1 MTKQI
6 VTHVVVDLDNRDKG
20 SVLWRLILVFP
31 FMIFVASFSTWAN
44 NNGQF
49 LEYTGGVLIAPAA
62 LALIFRGVYPSY
74 VLTFNKAYL
83 SLSNRLASFALC
95 LTDEYPSIE
104 ENQKVKLDFPE
115 INGGKSLNRYAPL
128 YKWFLAIPLYL
139 VGVVY
144 AFYLLILTII
154 AWFNILFTGV
164 YPEASADGVVKVI
177 AYWNR
182 VYGYAILLITD
193 EYPSF
198 SL

>member
-1 MTKQI
+1 MSKQI
-6 VTHVVVDLDNRDKG
+6 ITHVVVDLDNRDKG
-20 SVLWRLILVFP
+20 SVLWRLILAFP

-44 NNGQF
+44 DSGEF
-49 LEYTGGVLIAPAA
+49 LQYTGGVLIAPAA

-83 SLSNRLASFALC
+83 SLTNRLASFALS

-115 INGGKSLNRYAPL
+115 IDGGKALNRYAPL

-144 AFYLLILTII
+144 AAYLLILTII
-154 AWFNILFTGV
+154 AWFNILFTGS

-177 AYWNR
+177 SYWNR

>member
-1 MTKQI
+1 MSKQI
-6 VTHVVVDLDNRDKG
+6 VTHLVVDLDNRDKG
-20 SVLWRLILVFP
+20 SVLWRLILAFP
-31 FMIFVASFSTWAN
+31 FILFVASFSTWAN

-49 LEYTGGVLIAPAA
+49 LEYTGGILIAPAA

-115 INGGKSLNRYAPL
+115 INGGKALNRYAPL

-144 AFYLLILTII
+144 FLYALILTLI
-154 AWFNILFTGV
+154 AWFNILFTGL
-164 YPEASADGVVKVI
+164 YPEASADGVVKVV

>member
-1 MTKQI
+1 MSKQI
-6 VTHVVVDLDNRDKG
+6 VTHLVVDLDNRDKG
-20 SVLWRLILVFP
+20 SVLWRVILAFP
-31 FMIFVASFSTWAN
+31 FILFVASFSTWAN

-49 LEYTGGVLIAPAA
+49 LEYTGGILIAPAA

-115 INGGKSLNRYAPL
+115 IDGGKALNRYAPL

-144 AFYLLILTII
+144 FLYALILTLI
-154 AWFNILFTGV
+154 AWFNILFTGL
-164 YPEASADGVVKVI
+164 YPEASADGVVKVV

>member
-1 MTKQI
+1 MSKQI
-6 VTHVVVDLDNRDKG
+6 VTHLVVDLDNRDKG
-20 SVLWRLILVFP
+20 SVLWRLILAFP
-31 FMIFVASFSTWAN
+31 FILFVASFSTWAN

-49 LEYTGGVLIAPAA
+49 LEYTGGILIAPAA

-83 SLSNRLASFALC
+83 SLSNRLASFALS

-115 INGGKSLNRYAPL
+115 INGGKALNRYAPL

-144 AFYLLILTII
+144 FLYALILTLI
-154 AWFNILFTGV
+154 AWFNILFTGL
-164 YPEASADGVVKVI
+164 YPEASADGVVKVV

>member
-1 MTKQI
+1 MSKQI
-6 VTHVVVDLDNRDKG
+6 VTHLVVDLDNRDKG
-20 SVLWRLILVFP
+20 SVLWRLILAFP
-31 FMIFVASFSTWAN
+31 FILFVASFSTWAN

-49 LEYTGGVLIAPAA
+49 LEYTGGILIAPAA

-83 SLSNRLASFALC
+83 SLSNRLALFALS

-104 ENQKVKLDFPE
+104 ENQKVQLDFPE
-115 INGGKSLNRYAPL
+115 INGGKALNRYAPL

-144 AFYLLILTII
+144 FLYALILTLI
-154 AWFNILFTGV
+154 AWFNILFTGL
-164 YPEASADGVVKVI
+164 YPEASADGVVKVV

>member
-1 MTKQI
+1 MSKQI

-20 SVLWRLILVFP
+20 SVLWRLILAFP

-44 NNGQF
+44 GTGEF
-49 LEYTGGVLIAPAA
+49 LQYTGGVLIAPAA

-74 VLTFNKAYL
+74 VLSFNKAYL
-83 SLSNRLASFALC
+83 SISNRLASFALC

-115 INGGKSLNRYAPL
+115 IDGGKALNRYAPL
-128 YKWFLAIPLYL
+128 YKWILAIPLYL
-139 VGVVY
+139 IGVLY
-144 AFYLLILTII
+144 ALYALLLTLI
-154 AWFNILFTGV
+154 AWFNILFTGK

-182 VYGYAILLITD
+182 VYGYAILLVTD
-193 EYPSF
+193 EYPSY

>member
-1 MTKQI
+1 MSKQI
-6 VTHVVVDLDNRDKG
+6 VTHLVVDLDNRDKG
-20 SVLWRLILVFP
+20 SVLWRLILAFP
-31 FMIFVASFSTWAN
+31 FMLFVASFSTWAN

-49 LEYTGGVLIAPAA
+49 LEYTGGILIAPAA

-115 INGGKSLNRYAPL
+115 IDGGKALNRHAPL

-144 AFYLLILTII
+144 FLYALILTLI
-154 AWFNILFTGV
+154 AWFNILFTGL

-193 EYPSF
+193 EYPSL

>member
-1 MTKQI
+1 MSKQI
-6 VTHVVVDLDNRDKG
+6 VTHLVVDLDNRDKG
-20 SVLWRLILVFP
+20 SVLWRLILAFP
-31 FMIFVASFSTWAN
+31 FMLFVASFSTWAN

-49 LEYTGGVLIAPAA
+49 LEYTGGILIAPAA

-115 INGGKSLNRYAPL
+115 IDGGKALNRYAPL

-144 AFYLLILTII
+144 FLYALILTLI
-154 AWFNILFTGV
+154 AWFNILFTGL

-193 EYPSF
+193 EYPSL

>member
-1 MTKQI
+1 MSKQI
-6 VTHVVVDLDNRDKG
+6 VTHLVVDLDNRDKG
-20 SVLWRLILVFP
+20 SVLWRLILAFP

-44 NNGQF
+44 DNGQF

-115 INGGKSLNRYAPL
+115 IDGGKALNRYAPL
-128 YKWFLAIPLYL
+128 YKWFLAIPLYF

-144 AFYLLILTII
+144 FLYALILTLI
-154 AWFNILFTGV
+154 AWFNILFTGL

-193 EYPSF
+193 EYPSL

>member
-1 MTKQI
+1 MSKQI
-6 VTHVVVDLDNRDKG
+6 VTHLVVDLDNRDKR
-20 SVLWRLILVFP
+20 SVLWRLILAFP
-31 FMIFVASFSTWAN
+31 FMLFVASFSTWAN
-44 NNGQF
+44 DNGQF

-115 INGGKSLNRYAPL
+115 IDGGKALNRYAPL

-144 AFYLLILTII
+144 ILYALILTLI
-154 AWFNILFTGV
+154 AWLNILFTGL

-193 EYPSF
+193 EYPSL

>member
-1 MTKQI
+1 MSKQI
-6 VTHVVVDLDNRDKG
+6 VTHLVVDLDNRDKG
-20 SVLWRLILVFP
+20 SVLWRLILAFP
-31 FMIFVASFSTWAN
+31 FILFVASFSTWAN

-49 LEYTGGVLIAPAA
+49 LEYTGGILIAPAA

-115 INGGKSLNRYAPL
+115 INGGKALNRYATL

-144 AFYLLILTII
+144 FLYALILTLI
-154 AWFNILFTGV
+154 AWFNILFTGL
-164 YPEASADGVVKVI
+164 YPEASADGVVKVV

>member
-1 MTKQI
+1 MSKQI
-6 VTHVVVDLDNRDKG
+6 ITHVVVDLDNRDKG
-20 SVLWRLILVFP
+20 SVLWRLILAFP

-44 NNGQF
+44 DSGEF
-49 LEYTGGVLIAPAA
+49 LQYTGGVLIAPAA

-83 SLSNRLASFALC
+83 SLTNRLASFALS

-115 INGGKSLNRYAPL
+115 IDGGKALNRYAPL

-144 AFYLLILTII
+144 AAYLLILTII
-154 AWFNILFTGV
+154 AWFNILFTGS
-164 YPEASADGVVKVI
+164 YPESSADGVVKVI

>member
-1 MTKQI
+1 MSKQI
-6 VTHVVVDLDNRDKG
+6 VTHLVVDLDNRDKG
-20 SVLWRLILVFP
+20 SVLWRLILAFP

-44 NNGQF
+44 DNGQF

-115 INGGKSLNRYAPL
+115 IDGGKALNRYAPL

-144 AFYLLILTII
+144 FLYALILTLI
-154 AWFNILFTGV
+154 AWFNILFTGL

-193 EYPSF
+193 EYPSL

>member
-1 MTKQI
+1 MSKQI
-6 VTHVVVDLDNRDKG
+6 VTHIVVDLDNRDKG
-20 SVLWRLILVFP
+20 SVLWRLVLAFP
-31 FMIFVASFSTWAN
+31 FMIFVSAFSTWASD
-44 NNGQF
+44 NGEF
-49 LEYTGGVLIAPAA
+49 LQYTGGVLIAPAA

-83 SLSNRLASFALC
+83 SLTNRLASFVFC

-115 INGGKSLNRYAPL
+115 IAGGKNLNRYAPL
-128 YKWFLAIPLYL
+128 YKWFLAIPLYI
-139 VGVVY
+139 VGVLY
-144 AFYLLILTII
+144 AIYAVVLTVI
-154 AWFNILFTGV
+154 AWFNILFTGN
-164 YPEASADGVVKVI
+164 YPDASADGVVKVM

-182 VYGYAILLITD
+182 VYGYAILLVSD

>member
-1 MTKQI
+1 MSKQI
-6 VTHVVVDLDNRDKG
+6 ITHVVVDLDNRDKG
-20 SVLWRLILVFP
+20 SVLWRLILAFP

-44 NNGQF
+44 DNGEF
-49 LEYTGGVLIAPAA
+49 LQYTGGVLIAPAA

-115 INGGKSLNRYAPL
+115 IDGGKSLNRYAPI
-128 YKWFLAIPLYL
+128 YKWLLAIPLYL
-139 VGVVY
+139 VGLVY
-144 AFYLLILTII
+144 ALYLLILTVI
-154 AWFNILFTGV
+154 AWFNILFTGT

-182 VYGYAILLITD
+182 VYGYAILLVTD

>member
-1 MTKQI
+1 MSKQI
-6 VTHVVVDLDNRDKG
+6 ITHVVVDLDNRDKG
-20 SVLWRLILVFP
+20 SVLWRLILAFP

-44 NNGQF
+44 DNGEF
-49 LEYTGGVLIAPAA
+49 LQYTGGVLIAPAA

-83 SLSNRLASFALC
+83 SLTNRLASFALC

-115 INGGKSLNRYAPL
+115 IDGGKTLNRYAPL
-128 YKWFLAIPLYL
+128 YKWLLAIPLYL
-139 VGVVY
+139 LGLIYIFY
-144 AFYLLILTII
+144 ALILTII
-154 AWFNILFTGV
+154 AWFNILVTGS

-177 AYWNR
+177 SYWNR

-198 SL
+198 TL

>member
-1 MTKQI
+1 MSKQI
-6 VTHVVVDLDNRDKG
+6 ITHVVVDLDNRDKG
-20 SVLWRLILVFP
+20 SVLWRLILAFP
-31 FMIFVASFSTWAN
+31 FILFVASFSTWAN
-44 NNGQF
+44 DNSQF
-49 LEYTGGVLIAPAA
+49 LQYTGGVLIAPAA

-74 VLTFNKAYL
+74 VLIFNKAYL

-115 INGGKSLNRYAPL
+115 IDGGKALNRYAPL

-139 VGVVY
+139 LGVVY
-144 AFYLLILTII
+144 ALYLLILTLI
-154 AWFNILFTGV
+154 AWFNILFTGT

>member
-1 MTKQI
+1 MSKQI
-6 VTHVVVDLDNRDKG
+6 VTHLVVDIDNRDKG
-20 SVLWRLILVFP
+20 SVLWRLILAFP
-31 FMIFVASFSTWAN
+31 FILFVASFSTWAN

-49 LEYTGGVLIAPAA
+49 LEYTGGILIAPAA

-115 INGGKSLNRYAPL
+115 INGGKALNRYAPL

-144 AFYLLILTII
+144 FLYALILTLI
-154 AWFNILFTGV
+154 AWFNILFTGL
-164 YPEASADGVVKVI
+164 YPEASADGVVKVA

>member
-1 MTKQI
+1 MSKQI
-6 VTHVVVDLDNRDKG
+6 ITHVVVDLDNRDKG
-20 SVLWRLILVFP
+20 SVLWRLILAFP

-44 NNGQF
+44 DNGEF
-49 LEYTGGVLIAPAA
+49 LQYTGGVLIAPAA

-115 INGGKSLNRYAPL
+115 IDGGKALNRYAPL
-128 YKWFLAIPLYL
+128 YKWLLAIPLYL

-144 AFYLLILTII
+144 GAYLLILTVI
-154 AWFNILFTGV
+154 AWFNILFTGS

>member
-1 MTKQI
+1 MSTQI
-6 VTHVVVDLDNRDKG
+6 VTHAVVDLDNRDKG
-20 SVLWRLILVFP
+20 SVLWRLILAFP

-44 NNGQF
+44 DNGEF
-49 LEYTGGVLIAPAA
+49 LQYTGGVLIAPAA

-104 ENQKVKLDFPE
+104 ENQKIKLDFPE

-128 YKWFLAIPLYL
+128 YKWFLAIPLYI

-144 AFYLLILTII
+144 AIYLLILTLI
-154 AWFNILFTGV
+154 AWFNILFTGS

-177 AYWNR
+177 SYWNR

>member
-1 MTKQI
+1 MSKQI
-6 VTHVVVDLDNRDKG
+6 VTHLVVDLDNRDKG
-20 SVLWRLILVFP
+20 SVLWRLILAFP
-31 FMIFVASFSTWAN
+31 FILFVSSFSTWAN

-49 LEYTGGVLIAPAA
+49 LEYTGGILIAPAA

-115 INGGKSLNRYAPL
+115 IDGGKALNRYAPL

-144 AFYLLILTII
+144 FLYALILTLI
-154 AWFNILFTGV
+154 AWFNILFTGL
-164 YPEASADGVVKVI
+164 YPEASADGVVKVV

>member
-1 MTKQI
+1 MSKQI
-6 VTHVVVDLDNRDKG
+6 VTHLVVDLDNRDKG
-20 SVLWRLILVFP
+20 SVLWRLILAFP
-31 FMIFVASFSTWAN
+31 FMLFVASFSTWAN

-49 LEYTGGVLIAPAA
+49 LEYTGGILIAPAA

-115 INGGKSLNRYAPL
+115 IAGGKALNRYAPL

-139 VGVVY
+139 LGVVY
-144 AFYLLILTII
+144 FLYALLLTLI
-154 AWFNILFTGV
+154 AWFNILFTGL

>member
-1 MTKQI
+1 MSKQI
-6 VTHVVVDLDNRDKG
+6 VTHLVVDLDNRDKG
-20 SVLWRLILVFP
+20 SVLWRLILAFP
-31 FMIFVASFSTWAN
+31 FIFFVASFSTWAN

-49 LEYTGGVLIAPAA
+49 LEYTGGILIAPAA

-115 INGGKSLNRYAPL
+115 INGGKALNRYAPL

-144 AFYLLILTII
+144 FLYALILTLI
-154 AWFNILFTGV
+154 AWFNILFTGL
-164 YPEASADGVVKVI
+164 YPEASADGVVKVV

>member
-1 MTKQI
+1 MSKQI
-6 VTHVVVDLDNRDKG
+6 VTHLVVDLDNRDKG
-20 SVLWRLILVFP
+20 SVLWRLILTFP
-31 FMIFVASFSTWAN
+31 FFLFVASFSIWAN
-44 NNGQF
+44 DNNQV
-49 LEYTGGVLIAPAA
+49 LQYTGGVLIAPAA

-83 SLSNRLASFALC
+83 SLSNRLASFVLC
-95 LTDEYPSIE
+95 LTDQYPSIE

-115 INGGKSLNRYAPL
+115 IDGGKVLNRYAPL

-139 VGVVY
+139 LGALYFLY
-144 AFYLLILTII
+144 ALILTLI
-154 AWFNILFTGV
+154 AWFNILFTGH

-182 VYGYAILLITD
+182 VYGYAILLVTD

>member
-1 MTKQI
+1 MSKQI
-6 VTHVVVDLDNRDKG
+6 VTHLFVDLDNRDKG
-20 SVLWRLILVFP
+20 SVLWRLILAFP
-31 FMIFVASFSTWAN
+31 FMLFVASFSTWAN
-44 NNGQF
+44 NSGQF
-49 LEYTGGVLIAPAA
+49 LEYTGGILIAPAA

-115 INGGKSLNRYAPL
+115 IDGGKALNRYAPL

-144 AFYLLILTII
+144 FLYALILTLI
-154 AWFNILFTGV
+154 AWFNILFTGL

>member
-1 MTKQI
+1 MSKQI
-6 VTHVVVDLDNRDKG
+6 VTHLVVDLDNRDKG
-20 SVLWRLILVFP
+20 SVLWRVILALP
-31 FMIFVASFSTWAN
+31 FMLFVASFSTWAN

-49 LEYTGGVLIAPAA
+49 LEYTGGILIAPAA

-115 INGGKSLNRYAPL
+115 IDGGKALNRYAPL

-144 AFYLLILTII
+144 FLYALILTLI
-154 AWFNILFTGV
+154 AWFNILFTGL

>member
-1 MTKQI
+1 MSKQI
-6 VTHVVVDLDNRDKG
+6 VTHLVVDLDNRDKG

-31 FMIFVASFSTWAN
+31 FMLFVASFSTWAN

-49 LEYTGGVLIAPAA
+49 LQYTGGILIAPAA

-83 SLSNRLASFALC
+83 SLTNRLASFALC

-115 INGGKSLNRYAPL
+115 IDGGKSLNRYAPL
-128 YKWFLAIPLYL
+128 YKWFLAIPLYI

-144 AFYLLILTII
+144 FLYALLLTLI
-154 AWFNILFTGV
+154 AWLHILRSGN
-164 YPEASADGVVKVI
+164 YPEQSADGVVKVI

>member
-1 MTKQI
+1 MSKQI
-6 VTHVVVDLDNRDKG
+6 VTHLVVDIDNRDKG
-20 SVLWRLILVFP
+20 SVLWRLILAFP
-31 FMIFVASFSTWAN
+31 FILFVASFSTWAN

-49 LEYTGGVLIAPAA
+49 LEYTGGILIAPAA

-115 INGGKSLNRYAPL
+115 INGGKALNRYAPL

-144 AFYLLILTII
+144 FLYALILTLI
-154 AWFNILFTGV
+154 AWFNILFTGL
-164 YPEASADGVVKVI
+164 YPEASADGVVKVV

>member
-1 MTKQI
+1 MSKQI
-6 VTHVVVDLDNRDKG
+6 ITHVVVDLDNRDKG
-20 SVLWRLILVFP
+20 SVLWRLILAFP

-44 NNGQF
+44 DSGEF
-49 LEYTGGVLIAPAA
+49 LQYTGGVLIAPAA

-83 SLSNRLASFALC
+83 SLTNRLASFALS

-115 INGGKSLNRYAPL
+115 IDGGKALNRYAPL

-144 AFYLLILTII
+144 AAYLLILTLI
-154 AWFNILFTGV
+154 AWFNILFTGS

>member
-1 MTKQI
+1 MSKQI
-6 VTHVVVDLDNRDKG
+6 VTHLVVDLDNRDKG
-20 SVLWRLILVFP
+20 SVLWRLILAFP
-31 FMIFVASFSTWAN
+31 FMLFVASFSTWAN

-49 LEYTGGVLIAPAA
+49 LEYTGGILIAPAA

-115 INGGKSLNRYAPL
+115 IDGGKALNRYAPL

-144 AFYLLILTII
+144 FLYALILTLI
-154 AWFNILFTGV
+154 AWFNILFTGL
-164 YPEASADGVVKVI
+164 YPEASADGVVKII

>member
-1 MTKQI
+1 MSKQI
-6 VTHVVVDLDNRDKG
+6 VTHLVVDLDNRDKG
-20 SVLWRLILVFP
+20 SVLWRLILAFP
-31 FMIFVASFSTWAN
+31 FILFVASFSTWAN

-49 LEYTGGVLIAPAA
+49 LEYTGGILIAPAA

-104 ENQKVKLDFPE
+104 ENQKVKLDFTE
-115 INGGKSLNRYAPL
+115 IEGGKALNRYAPL

-144 AFYLLILTII
+144 FLYALILTLI
-154 AWFNILFTGV
+154 AWFNILFTGL

-182 VYGYAILLITD
+182 DYGYAILLITD
-193 EYPSF
+193 EYPSL

>member
-1 MTKQI
+1 MSKQI
-6 VTHVVVDLDNRDKG
+6 VTHLVVDLDNRDKG
-20 SVLWRLILVFP
+20 SVLWRLILAFP
-31 FMIFVASFSTWAN
+31 FMLFVASFSTWAN

-49 LEYTGGVLIAPAA
+49 LEYTGGILIAPAA

-115 INGGKSLNRYAPL
+115 INGGKALNRYAPL

-144 AFYLLILTII
+144 FLYALILTLI
-154 AWFNILFTGV
+154 AWFNILFTGL

>member
-1 MTKQI
+1 MSKQI
-6 VTHVVVDLDNRDKG
+6 VTHLVVDLDNRDKG
-20 SVLWRLILVFP
+20 SVLWRLILAFP
-31 FMIFVASFSTWAN
+31 FILFVASFSTWAN

-49 LEYTGGVLIAPAA
+49 LEYTGGILIAPAA

-115 INGGKSLNRYAPL
+115 IDGGKALNRYAPL

-144 AFYLLILTII
+144 FLYALILTLI
-154 AWFNILFTGV
+154 AWFNILFTGL
-164 YPEASADGVVKVI
+164 YPEASADGVVKVV

>member
-1 MTKQI
+1 MSKQI
-6 VTHVVVDLDNRDKG
+6 VTHLVVDLDNRDKG
-20 SVLWRLILVFP
+20 SVLWRLILAFP
-31 FMIFVASFSTWAN
+31 FMLFVASFSTWAN

-49 LEYTGGVLIAPAA
+49 LEYTGGILIAPAA

-115 INGGKSLNRYAPL
+115 IEGGKALNRYAPL

-144 AFYLLILTII
+144 FLYALILTLI
-154 AWFNILFTGV
+154 AWFNILFTGL

>member
-1 MTKQI
+1 MSKQI
-6 VTHVVVDLDNRDKG
+6 VTHLVVDLDNRDKG
-20 SVLWRLILVFP
+20 SVLWRLILAFP
-31 FMIFVASFSTWAN
+31 FMLFVASFSTWAN
-44 NNGQF
+44 DNGQF

-115 INGGKSLNRYAPL
+115 IEGGKALNRYAPL

-144 AFYLLILTII
+144 FLYALILTLI
-154 AWFNILFTGV
+154 AWFNILFTGL

-182 VYGYAILLITD
+182 VYGYVILLITD
-193 EYPSF
+193 EYPSL

>member
-1 MTKQI
+1 MSKQI
-6 VTHVVVDLDNRDKG
+6 VTHLVVDIDNRDKG
-20 SVLWRLILVFP
+20 SVLWRLILAFP
-31 FMIFVASFSTWAN
+31 FILFVASFSTWAN

-49 LEYTGGVLIAPAA
+49 LEYTGGILIAPAA

-83 SLSNRLASFALC
+83 SLSNRLASFALS

-115 INGGKSLNRYAPL
+115 INGGKALNRYAPL

-144 AFYLLILTII
+144 FLYALILTLI
-154 AWFNILFTGV
+154 AWFNILFTGL
-164 YPEASADGVVKVI
+164 YPEASADGVVKVV